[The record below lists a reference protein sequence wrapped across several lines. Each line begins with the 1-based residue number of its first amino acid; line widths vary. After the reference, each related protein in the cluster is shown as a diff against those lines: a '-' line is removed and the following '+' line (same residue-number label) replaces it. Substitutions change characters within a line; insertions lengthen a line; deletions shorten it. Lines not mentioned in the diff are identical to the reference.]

1 MNFFYNFVISFCFF
15 NINLFILIGGLQYCI
30 GFAMNSLKKDG
41 REEARDGVPS
51 PGDLLNPGIKLG
63 SPSLQAN
70 SLPFEPPGKPQ
81 YAVQFSTTS
90 AFTLQP

>member
-1 MNFFYNFVISFCFF
+1 MEVYNTVLVLPWIFK
-15 NINLFILIGGLQYCI
+15 
-30 GFAMNSLKKDG
+30 KKDG

-81 YAVQFSTTS
+81 YAVQFSTMST
-90 AFTLQP
+90 FTLQP